1 MEGASL
7 RGCNFEDP
15 TGTRAHLEGEN
26 NYAPLFFLKRV
37 KNRNFYSVDVYK
49 QTTFRVSRFHRETS
63 FVYSGFAV
71 CSKKKTNTVQCSQK
85 PTLLNFNS
93 I

>member
-26 NYAPLFFLKRV
+26 
-37 KNRNFYSVDVYK
+37 
-49 QTTFRVSRFHRETS
+49 T
-63 FVYSGFAV
+63 V
-71 CSKKKTNTVQCSQK
+71 CSSCLTCNKSKFLFS
-85 PTLLNFNS
+85 
-93 I
+93 

>member
-15 TGTRAHLEGEN
+15 TGTRAHLEG
-26 NYAPLFFLKRV
+26 KRPQSYDI
-37 KNRNFYSVDVYK
+37 F
-49 QTTFRVSRFHRETS
+49 
-63 FVYSGFAV
+63 
-71 CSKKKTNTVQCSQK
+71 
-85 PTLLNFNS
+85 